1 MKVDPVFR
9 KYHHTKLTFRAV
21 YAFSENFVLPLSHDE
36 VVHMKGS
43 LFGKMPGDEW
53 QKLANLRLLY
63 AYMWAQPG
71 KKLLFMGGELGQVR
85 EWNHDASLDWHLAD
99 EPRRAGLQRWVEALN
114 RLYRSSKALHELD
127 TDPAGFE
134 WIDCNDADASVV
146 TFMRKSRDGDPVIVA
161 LNFTPVPRYGYQ
173 VGVPEGG
180 YYRELLNSDA
190 HDYGGSGQ
198 GNMGGV
204 DATPNEHHG
213 RP

>member
-1 MKVDPVFR
+1 
-9 KYHHTKLTFRAV
+9 
-21 YAFSENFVLPLSHDE
+21 
-36 VVHMKGS
+36 MKGS

-190 HDYGGSGQ
+190 HDYGGSGH

-213 RP
+213 RPWSLSLTLPPLGALFLQRRE